1 MHVSRVARAITP
13 SKWEEAQSAL
23 HERVVRAADYD
34 RKVSDMFSVSKTTD
48 GCFPAFFFPFCSYGV
63 SPFACSWW
71 HRKAWPALPTH
82 NMAYKRILR
91 CSMFKHNFVMYSNYP
106 KAHGG

>member
-23 HERVVRAADYD
+23 RERVVRAADYD

-48 GCFPAFFFPFCSYGV
+48 GCFPAFFSFMFLWRLAFCI
-63 SPFACSWW
+63 PWR
-71 HRKAWPALPTH
+71 HRIAWPALPIH
-82 NMAYKRILR
+82 NLAYKRSLR
-91 CSMFKHNFVMYSNYP
+91 CSTFKHNFVMYSSYP
-106 KAHGG
+106 KADGG